1 MQILLPKISDWQCYN
16 QLLEAID
23 NGLLNKVRA
32 QINEDME
39 WNEIIRLCKIH
50 DSIQHKFT
58 SGVTRNKTKNK
69 KKLRQQQF
77 NTGPSYT
84 QPAPSTLHNKPSFT
98 KRPPGATRTFKK
110 LTDKERA
117 ELTKS
122 GSCFYY
128 RKPGHEEQN
137 CPSKKQQIRSV
148 VGMIQRKQRIG
159 HPDEITSAAQSLKL
173 KSAEIPAP
181 STKDKAV

>member
-1 MQILLPKISDWQCYN
+1 MQILLPKIYDWQCYN
-16 QLLEAID
+16 QLLQAMD

-50 DSIQHKFT
+50 DSIQYKFRSGNPSHKPKNGQQLGQRQFT
-58 SGVTRNKTKNK
+58 LGASN
-69 KKLRQQQF
+69 
-77 NTGPSYT
+77 T
-84 QPAPSTLHNKPSFT
+84 QPTPSILYNNPSFT
-98 KRPPGATRTFKK
+98 KKRPGMTRTFKK

-128 RKPGHEEQN
+128 RKPGHQAQN
-137 CPSKKQQIRSV
+137 CASKKQ
-148 VGMIQRKQRIG
+148 
-159 HPDEITSAAQSLKL
+159 
-173 KSAEIPAP
+173 
-181 STKDKAV
+181 